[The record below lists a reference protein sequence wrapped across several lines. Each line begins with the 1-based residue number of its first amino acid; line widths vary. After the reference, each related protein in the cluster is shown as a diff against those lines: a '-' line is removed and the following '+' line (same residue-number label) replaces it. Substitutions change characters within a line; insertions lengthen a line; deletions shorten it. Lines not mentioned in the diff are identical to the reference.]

1 MSEKGQSLE
10 TQIAEMVGSIKE
22 LTVEIK
28 NLVKSHDETRDDVKD
43 IEKRVR
49 EIESKI
55 PLFESMKKNQ
65 EMIKMAFWTMIFTLL
80 ASLIAGGMLFNAG
93 G

>member
-1 MSEKGQSLE
+1 MSDKGQSLE

-80 ASLIAGGMLFNAG
+80 AGLIAGGMFFNAG

>member
-80 ASLIAGGMLFNAG
+80 ASLIAGGMRFNAG

>member
-1 MSEKGQSLE
+1 MSDKGQSLE

-49 EIESKI
+49 DIESKI

-80 ASLIAGGMLFNAG
+80 AGLIAGGMFFNAG

>member
-1 MSEKGQSLE
+1 MSDKGQSLE

-49 EIESKI
+49 DIESKI

-80 ASLIAGGMLFNAG
+80 AGLIAGGMFYNAG

>member
-1 MSEKGQSLE
+1 
-10 TQIAEMVGSIKE
+10 MVGSIKE

-80 ASLIAGGMLFNAG
+80 AGLIAGGMFFNAG